1 MDVNHLLEAM
11 IKMKASDLHLKVG
24 SPPMFRVN
32 GILHPL
38 DHDKVTPKDT
48 EDAMETITPAR
59 KRQSFDIAGTADLS
73 YSIPGVAR
81 YRINIFHQRGSISL
95 AARLVSINIPT
106 FEDLHLPPV
115 LSKISDHRTGLILVT
130 GITGSGKSST
140 LAAIIHHIN
149 RTRRAHVITIEDP
162 IEFLHRDNKCI
173 VNQLELGVD
182 IESFETALKHILR
195 QDPDVI
201 LIGEMRDRET
211 AKTALTAA
219 ETGHLVLSTLH
230 TPDSVQTINRI
241 LHFFT
246 ADDER
251 LILEQLSLNLRAV
264 VSQHLLRSADKSGRI
279 PACEIMINSPIVSKC
294 IREGH
299 VTEIKQAIQN
309 QEDGMQSFH
318 QSLVALTREKKI
330 TFEEGL
336 KYCDDE
342 AKFRRNVTG
351 RYAEGDRGGLVG
363 NF

>member
-1 MDVNHLLEAM
+1 
-11 IKMKASDLHLKVG
+11 
-24 SPPMFRVN
+24 
-32 GILHPL
+32 
-38 DHDKVTPKDT
+38 
-48 EDAMETITPAR
+48 
-59 KRQSFDIAGTADLS
+59 
-73 YSIPGVAR
+73 
-81 YRINIFHQRGSISL
+81 
-95 AARLVSINIPT
+95 
-106 FEDLHLPPV
+106 V
-115 LSKISDHRTGLILVT
+115 LSKISDNRTGLILVT

-149 RTRRAHVITIEDP
+149 RTRRAHIITIEDP

-173 VNQLELGVD
+173 VNQMELGVD

-195 QDPDVI
+195 QDPDAI

-230 TPDSVQTINRI
+230 TPDAVQTINRI

-264 VSQHLLRSADKSGRI
+264 VSQRLLRSADKTGRI
-279 PACEIMINSPIVSKC
+279 PSCEIMINTPIVTKC
-294 IREGH
+294 IREGLI
-299 VTEIKQAIQN
+299 TEIKQAIQN

-318 QSLVALTREKKI
+318 QSLVELTRAKKI

-351 RYAEGDRGGLVG
+351 RYSEGDRRGLVG

>member
-24 SPPMFRVN
+24 SPPMFRIN
-32 GILHPL
+32 GVLHPL
-38 DHDKVTPKDT
+38 NHATVTPKDT

-59 KRQSFDIAGTADLS
+59 KRQIFDTKGTADLS

-81 YRINIFHQRGSISL
+81 YRVNIFHQRGSISL

-106 FEDLHLPPV
+106 FKELNLPPV
-115 LSKISDHRTGLILVT
+115 LSKIADNRTGLILVT
-130 GITGSGKSST
+130 GVTGSGKSST

-149 RTRRAHVITIEDP
+149 RSRSQHIITIEDP
-162 IEFLHRDNKCI
+162 IEYLHRDNKCI
-173 VNQLELGVD
+173 VNQMELGVD
-182 IESFETALKHILR
+182 IDTFETALKHILR
-195 QDPDVI
+195 QDPDII

-230 TPDSVQTINRI
+230 TPDAVQTINRI
-241 LHFFT
+241 LHFFS

-251 LILEQLSLNLRAV
+251 LILEQLSMNLRAV
-264 VSQHLLRSADKSGRI
+264 VSQHLLRSADGAGRI
-279 PACEIMINSPIVSKC
+279 PACEVMINSPIVCKC

-299 VTEIKQAIQN
+299 ITEIKQALQN
-309 QEDGMQSFH
+309 QEDGMQTFH
-318 QSLVALTREKKI
+318 QSFVELVRQKKI
-330 TFEEGL
+330 TFDEAL

-342 AKFRRNVTG
+342 AKLRRNVMG
-351 RYAEGDRGGLVG
+351 RYSEGDRSGLVG